1 MLFYSPPRFGGVFYL
16 RFCLTKNFFVF
27 SFNQTKKSEF
37 ENFNS
42 VLFLNK
48 IRLKSLIIRRD
59 EMKKFFAFGSI
70 LIILLVA
77 SSVLSSCGS
86 DEQKSADFSKAKSTS
101 VDLTGG
107 LSEFELENGIGPVK
121 QKLELGQIDPRLVKK
136 GEEIFNTKCVACHKL
151 DERYVGPA
159 QRDVIKRRTP
169 EFIMNMMLNPTEMQE
184 KHPVVRQLL
193 AEYMT
198 QMTNQNL
205 SFDDARAILE
215 YFRELGK

>member
-1 MLFYSPPRFGGVFYL
+1 
-16 RFCLTKNFFVF
+16 
-27 SFNQTKKSEF
+27 
-37 ENFNS
+37 
-42 VLFLNK
+42 
-48 IRLKSLIIRRD
+48 
-59 EMKKFFAFGSI
+59 MKKYFAIVSI
-70 LIILLVA
+70 FTIILFVSLA
-77 SSVLSSCGS
+77 LNSCGGE
-86 DEQKSADFSKAKSTS
+86 EQKPADFSKSKSVGS
-101 VDLTGG
+101 DVSGG
-107 LSEFELENGIGPVK
+107 LSDFELENGVGPVK
-121 QKLELGQIDPRLVKK
+121 QKLELGPIDPKLVKK

-184 KHPVVRQLL
+184 KHPVVKKLL

-215 YFRELGK
+215 YFREVGK

>member
-1 MLFYSPPRFGGVFYL
+1 
-16 RFCLTKNFFVF
+16 
-27 SFNQTKKSEF
+27 
-37 ENFNS
+37 
-42 VLFLNK
+42 
-48 IRLKSLIIRRD
+48 
-59 EMKKFFAFGSI
+59 MKKIFSVVLITAMAFV
-70 LIILLVA
+70 LTFM
-77 SSVLSSCGS
+77 LSSCGG
-86 DEQKSADFSKAKSTS
+86 DEQKTADFSKSKSVNT
-101 VDLTGG
+101 DLTGG

-121 QKLELGQIDPRLVKK
+121 QKLELGPIDLKLVKK

-151 DERYVGPA
+151 DERYVGPE

-184 KHPVVRQLL
+184 KHPVVKKLL

-215 YFRELGK
+215 YFREVGK

>member
-1 MLFYSPPRFGGVFYL
+1 
-16 RFCLTKNFFVF
+16 
-27 SFNQTKKSEF
+27 
-37 ENFNS
+37 
-42 VLFLNK
+42 
-48 IRLKSLIIRRD
+48 
-59 EMKKFFAFGSI
+59 MKKIFSVV
-70 LIILLVA
+70 LITAIVFVLTFM
-77 SSVLSSCGS
+77 LSSCGG
-86 DEQKSADFSKAKSTS
+86 DEQKAADFSKSKSVNT
-101 VDLTGG
+101 DLTGG

-121 QKLELGQIDPRLVKK
+121 QKLELGPIDPKLVKK

-184 KHPVVRQLL
+184 RHPVVKKLL

-215 YFRELGK
+215 YFREVGK